1 MLAGNHK
8 FIGFTFLI
16 TFQLLSF
23 SIRSSAFLDNI
34 FPTVTV
40 TLINEASHSVY
51 LKCGFDESGE
61 YKGLQK
67 MEPGDSITWSF
78 VELIFPLRWC
88 YIHIDEETY
97 GAFWAFTVF
106 LQCHDCQWIIRDDS
120 AYHFNHYYDVW
131 KKTRLFFQY

>member
-1 MLAGNHK
+1 
-8 FIGFTFLI
+8 
-16 TFQLLSF
+16 
-23 SIRSSAFLDNI
+23 I

-51 LKCGFDESGE
+51 LKCGFDEGGE

-88 YIHIDEETY
+88 YVHIDEENY

-106 LQCHDCQWIIRDDS
+106 LQCRDCKWIIRDDG
-120 AYHFNHYYDVW
+120 AYHFNHFYGEEELDAVVVVHP
-131 KKTRLFFQY
+131 RLGEEPLDGDKMS